1 MTTKF
6 LIVEL
11 NLAEVK
17 GNLRQAVEDRLS
29 RQGQPLRWAVTHVDE
44 FSRMVTVRRW
54 LLQPSR
60 IHHA

>member
-11 NLAEVK
+11 NLAEVQ

-29 RQGQPLRWAVTHVDE
+29 RQGQPLRWAITHVDE
-44 FSRMVTVRRW
+44 FSRMVTVEAVVTPA
-54 LLQPSR
+54 Q
-60 IHHA
+60 